1 MSRWVKNYLRS
12 NADQIAAKYAG
23 EMIVFGKE
31 GNAFRANAAEVQG
44 IMRDAL
50 RRHCLKPSR
59 PTLVPLSMAQARA
72 FPLFKGNEGCSPR
85 VWLAIASDAA
95 GNLGMGLCQEG
106 RKDLCRRITSTAA
119 RAQAQAIAC
128 EHLAKM
134 TKGIG
139 PVQGNA

>member
-1 MSRWVKNYLRS
+1 MSRAVRNYLRS
-12 NADQIAAKYAG
+12 NAEQIAERYAG
-23 EMIVFGKE
+23 EMLVFGKA
-31 GNAFRANAAEVQG
+31 GNAFRANAPEVQD

-50 RRHCLKPSR
+50 RRHCLNPTR

-72 FPLFKGNEGCSPR
+72 FPLFKGSDDYGSR

-128 EHLAKM
+128 EQLAKM
-134 TKGIG
+134 TTGIG
-139 PVQGNA
+139 PVNGNA